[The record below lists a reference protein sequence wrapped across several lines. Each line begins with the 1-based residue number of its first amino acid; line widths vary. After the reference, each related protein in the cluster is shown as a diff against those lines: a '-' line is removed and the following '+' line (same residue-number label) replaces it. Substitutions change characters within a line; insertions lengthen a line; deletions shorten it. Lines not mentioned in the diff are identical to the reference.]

1 MSLGMM
7 LRSNW
12 QVTATLRASA
22 ELSPPSL
29 GRESTRCHQVDGIAC
44 TQMIV
49 TVQEGKGDDK
59 ALTEKQVAAYFKQFT
74 KSSK

>member
-1 MSLGMM
+1 M
-7 LRSNW
+7 W
-12 QVTATLRASA
+12 HAATCVEHL
-22 ELSPPSL
+22 
-29 GRESTRCHQVDGIAC
+29 C